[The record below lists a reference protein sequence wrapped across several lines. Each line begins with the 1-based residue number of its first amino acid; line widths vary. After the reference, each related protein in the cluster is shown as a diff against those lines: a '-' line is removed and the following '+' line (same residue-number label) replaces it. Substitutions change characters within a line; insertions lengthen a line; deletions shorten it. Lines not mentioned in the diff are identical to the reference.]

1 MKVWNGTRREMDELG
16 GIWIILKKFDIVIV
30 DGVPIIASG
39 KIPRGADGWG
49 EQSNQACGCLIV
61 WDEGELAELD

>member
-1 MKVWNGTRREMDELG
+1 MKVWNGTRREMNELG
-16 GIWIILKKFDIVIV
+16 GIWTIITKFDVLIV
-30 DGVPIIASG
+30 DGVSTITSG
-39 KIPRGADGWG
+39 KIPRYADGWG